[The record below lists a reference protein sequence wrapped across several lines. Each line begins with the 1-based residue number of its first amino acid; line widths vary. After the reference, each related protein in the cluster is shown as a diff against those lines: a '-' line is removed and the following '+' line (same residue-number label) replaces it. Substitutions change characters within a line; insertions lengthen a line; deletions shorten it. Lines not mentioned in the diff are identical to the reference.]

1 MYADPVGA
9 ASVCLQAHVRYV
21 DALYASG
28 KFVEAAAALHHA
40 VEQDLMFKTI
50 PDYKVRAV

>member
-1 MYADPVGA
+1 
-9 ASVCLQAHVRYV
+9 VCLQAHVRYV

-40 VEQDLMFKTI
+40 VEQDHMFKTI
-50 PDYKVRAV
+50 PEYKVGAVSAVIEGALT